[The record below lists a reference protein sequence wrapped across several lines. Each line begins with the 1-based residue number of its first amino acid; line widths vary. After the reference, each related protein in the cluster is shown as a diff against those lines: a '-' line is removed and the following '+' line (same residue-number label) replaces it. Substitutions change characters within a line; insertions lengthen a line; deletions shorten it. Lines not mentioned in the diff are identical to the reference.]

1 MTTFIFL
8 RHAVS
13 TANEAGM
20 LAGRIPGVV
29 LSKKGEKQANSLVSI
44 LNSLQIDK
52 VLVSPQER
60 CLQTIKPWLTHVGKR
75 ANTDPAFQEMDYG
88 DWSGSKLKDL
98 SKSKDWKEI
107 QKAPS
112 TFKFPNGESFLT
124 AQRRMQRGLN
134 SLSEKYPK
142 GNILIVSHGDI
153 IKMAVASTLD
163 LELDKFQRIIVD
175 PASITITVWQGKQ
188 KSLISLN
195 STPRK
200 RLDKKKSKDL
210 SSRRLLGGGSGE

>member
-13 TANEAGM
+13 TANEAGL

-29 LSKKGEKQANSLVSI
+29 LSKKGEKQANSLASI

-60 CLQTIKPWLTHVGKR
+60 CLQTIKPWLTDVRKR

-88 DWSGSKLKDL
+88 DWSGRKLKDL
-98 SKSKDWKEI
+98 SKSKEWKQI
-107 QKAPS
+107 QKSPS
-112 TFKFPNGESFLT
+112 TFKFPNGESFLA
-124 AQRRMQRGLN
+124 AQRRVQRSLN
-134 SLSEKYPK
+134 SLSKKYPK
-142 GNILIVSHGDI
+142 SNILIVSHGDI
-153 IKMAVASTLD
+153 IKMAVASTLN

-200 RLDKKKSKDL
+200 GLEQRKSKDL